1 MKHIFKEDF
10 TMTSQ
15 TVQISNKVGLHARPA
30 SMLVTAAGRYE
41 SEIII
46 KNGSR
51 SAVAKSMISLLA
63 LQVKMNDTVTI
74 QADGKDEQKAVAEL
88 AALIKSKFGED

>member
-1 MKHIFKEDF
+1 
-10 TMTSQ
+10 MTSQ

-74 QADGKDEQKAVAEL
+74 QADGTDEMKAVAEL
-88 AALIKSKFGED
+88 TSVIKSKCGDD

>member
-1 MKHIFKEDF
+1 
-10 TMTSQ
+10 MTSQ

-30 SMLVTAAGRYE
+30 SMLVTAAGRYD

-63 LQVKMNDTVTI
+63 LQAKMNDIVTI
-74 QADGKDEQKAVAEL
+74 QADGKDEIKAVAEL
-88 AALIKSKFGED
+88 TQLIQSKFGED

>member
-1 MKHIFKEDF
+1 
-10 TMTSQ
+10 MTSQ

-74 QADGKDEQKAVAEL
+74 QADGKDEKKAVAEL
-88 AALIKSKFGED
+88 TSLIKSKFGED

>member
-1 MKHIFKEDF
+1 
-10 TMTSQ
+10 MTSQ

-74 QADGKDEQKAVAEL
+74 QADGKDEKKAVAEL
-88 AALIKSKFGED
+88 TS

>member
-1 MKHIFKEDF
+1 
-10 TMTSQ
+10 MTSQ
-15 TVQISNKVGLHARPA
+15 TVKISNKVGLHARPA
-30 SMLVTAAGRYE
+30 SMLVTAAGRYD

-63 LQVKMNDTVTI
+63 LQAKMNDVVTI
-74 QADGKDEQKAVAEL
+74 QADGKDEKKAVAEL
-88 AALIKSKFGED
+88 TQLIQSKFGED

>member
-1 MKHIFKEDF
+1 
-10 TMTSQ
+10 MTSQ

-30 SMLVTAAGRYE
+30 SMLVTTAGRYE

-74 QADGKDEQKAVAEL
+74 QADGKDEKKAVAEL

>member
-1 MKHIFKEDF
+1 
-10 TMTSQ
+10 MTSQ

-30 SMLVTAAGRYE
+30 SMLVTAAGRYD

-63 LQVKMNDTVTI
+63 LQAKMNDVVTI
-74 QADGKDEQKAVAEL
+74 QADGKDEKKAVAEL
-88 AALIKSKFGED
+88 TQLIQSKFGED

>member
-1 MKHIFKEDF
+1 
-10 TMTSQ
+10 MTSQ

-30 SMLVTAAGRYE
+30 SMLVTAAGRYD

-63 LQVKMNDTVTI
+63 LQAKMNDIVTI
-74 QADGKDEQKAVAEL
+74 QADGKDEKKAVAEL
-88 AALIKSKFGED
+88 TQLIQSKFGED

>member
-1 MKHIFKEDF
+1 
-10 TMTSQ
+10 MTSQ

>member
-1 MKHIFKEDF
+1 MAGGTKWVPSRQKPVW
-10 TMTSQ
+10 Q
-15 TVQISNKVGLHARPA
+15 HARPA

>member
-1 MKHIFKEDF
+1 
-10 TMTSQ
+10 
-15 TVQISNKVGLHARPA
+15 
-30 SMLVTAAGRYE
+30 MLVTAAGRYD

-63 LQVKMNDTVTI
+63 LQAKMNDVVTI
-74 QADGKDEQKAVAEL
+74 QADGKDEKKAVAEL
-88 AALIKSKFGED
+88 TQLIQSKFGED